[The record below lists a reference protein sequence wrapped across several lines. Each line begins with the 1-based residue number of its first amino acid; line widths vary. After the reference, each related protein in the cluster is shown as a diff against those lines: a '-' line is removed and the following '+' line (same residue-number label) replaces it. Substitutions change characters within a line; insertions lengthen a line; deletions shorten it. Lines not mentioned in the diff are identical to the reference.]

1 MIHALFLRTRG
12 ALDLDGRALDLRRS
26 STCRLGAV
34 SADAEVPVRQRNA
47 VLLGEG
53 KLLLI
58 FSVLPKSLR
67 LICHAEREPRSGN
80 KNVARPY
87 SKNSR
92 GSDLF
97 PDNFTK

>member
-1 MIHALFLRTRG
+1 MLFFSAPGALLTSTDALLPCAGAVLAASEPSPPTPNISYIAFFMLLFL
-12 ALDLDGRALDLRRS
+12 S
-26 STCRLGAV
+26 M
-34 SADAEVPVRQRNA
+34 
-47 VLLGEG
+47 
-53 KLLLI
+53 I

-67 LICHAEREPRSGN
+67 LICHAERETRSGN
-80 KNVARPY
+80 KNVTRPY